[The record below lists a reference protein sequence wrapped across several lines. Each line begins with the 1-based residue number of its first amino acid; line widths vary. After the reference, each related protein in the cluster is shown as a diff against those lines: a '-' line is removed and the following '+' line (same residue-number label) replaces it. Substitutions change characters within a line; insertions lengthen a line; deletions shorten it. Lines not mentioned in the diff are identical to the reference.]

1 MMGAMGAP
9 QNTRRLAADAA
20 LLAVA
25 ASWGLTFP
33 LGKIVLTALPPFT
46 YLALRFTVAALL
58 LLTLVSR
65 RAGAPAGRAA
75 HAGRVWTQAL
85 AVGVMF
91 FLGYAF
97 QVLGLRMTTASQ
109 AGFITGTSVIMVPV
123 ISGLWLRRAPR
134 PLVVAGIAAATVGLG
149 LLALEGPVEAR
160 IGDGLVLACAV
171 CFAVHI
177 VLVGRLAPALDHR
190 VFAVAQAIP
199 VAVLG
204 AIAALTEPP
213 GAAIAS
219 ASPAIWAAIAFMAV
233 TASAGALL
241 VQSWAQRFTTPSHTG
256 LMFTFEP
263 VAAAL
268 LAYWVLGEALTGRQ
282 AVGAGLILAGILIAE
297 LRSDASSV

>member
-25 ASWGLTFP
+25 AAWGLTFP

-46 YLALRFTVAALL
+46 YLTMRFSLASIALL
-58 LLTLVSR
+58 LLSSKPRRVS
-65 RAGAPAGRAA
+65 AA
-75 HAGRVWTQAL
+75 ASMSLGPLWTQAL
-85 AVGVMF
+85 AVGVVF
-91 FLGYAF
+91 FFGYAF

-123 ISGLWLRRAPR
+123 ISGLWLRRVPR
-134 PLVVAGIAAATVGLG
+134 PLVLAGIAAATVGLG
-149 LLALEGPVEAR
+149 LLALEGPMAVR
-160 IGDGLVLACAV
+160 MGDLLVLACAV

-204 AIAALTEPP
+204 AIGALTEHP

-219 ASPAIWAAIAFMAV
+219 AGLGIWAAIAFMAV

-268 LAYWVLGEALTGRQ
+268 LAYAMLGEALTARQ
-282 AVGAGLILAGILIAE
+282 ALGAVLILLGIVIAE
-297 LRSDASSV
+297 IRPTARSL

>member
-25 ASWGLTFP
+25 AAWGLTFP

-46 YLALRFTVAALL
+46 YLTMRFSLASIALL
-58 LLTLVSR
+58 LLSSKPR
-65 RAGAPAGRAA
+65 GESAA
-75 HAGRVWTQAL
+75 ASMSLGPLWTQAL
-85 AVGVMF
+85 AVGVVF
-91 FLGYAF
+91 FFGYAF

-134 PLVVAGIAAATVGLG
+134 PLVLAGIAAATVGLG
-149 LLALEGPVEAR
+149 LLALEGPLAVR
-160 IGDGLVLACAV
+160 MGDLLVLACAV

-204 AIAALTEPP
+204 AIGALTEHP

-268 LAYWVLGEALTGRQ
+268 LAYWLLGEALTGRQ
-282 AVGAGLILAGILIAE
+282 AAGAGLILIGILVAE
-297 LRSDASSV
+297 LRSDASSG

>member
-25 ASWGLTFP
+25 AAWGLTFP

-46 YLALRFTVAALL
+46 YLTMRFSLASIALL
-58 LLTLVSR
+58 LLSSKPR
-65 RAGAPAGRAA
+65 RESTAA
-75 HAGRVWTQAL
+75 SMSPGPLWIQAL

-109 AGFITGTSVIMVPV
+109 AGFITGTSVIMVPI

-134 PLVVAGIAAATVGLG
+134 PLVLVGIAAATVGLG
-149 LLALEGPVEAR
+149 LLAMEGPLAVR
-160 IGDGLVLACAV
+160 IGDLLVLACAV
-171 CFAVHI
+171 CFAAHI

-190 VFAVAQAIP
+190 VFALAQAIP

-204 AIAALTEPP
+204 AIAALTEHP

-268 LAYWVLGEALTGRQ
+268 LAYWLLGEALTGRQ
-282 AVGAGLILAGILIAE
+282 AAGAGLILMGILVAE
-297 LRSDASSV
+297 WRSDASSG

>member
-25 ASWGLTFP
+25 AAWGLTFP

-46 YLALRFTVAALL
+46 YLTMRFSLASIALL
-58 LLTLVSR
+58 LLSSKPR
-65 RAGAPAGRAA
+65 GESAA
-75 HAGRVWTQAL
+75 ASMSLGPLWTQAL
-85 AVGVMF
+85 AVGVVF
-91 FLGYAF
+91 FFGYAF
-97 QVLGLRMTTASQ
+97 QVLGLRVTTASQ

-123 ISGLWLRRAPR
+123 ISGLWLRRVPR
-134 PLVVAGIAAATVGLG
+134 PLVLAGIAAATVGLG
-149 LLALEGPVEAR
+149 LLALEGPMAVR
-160 IGDGLVLACAV
+160 MGDLLVLACAV

-204 AIAALTEPP
+204 AIGALTEHP

-219 ASPAIWAAIAFMAV
+219 AGLGIWAAIAFMAV

-268 LAYWVLGEALTGRQ
+268 LAYAMLGEALTARQ
-282 AVGAGLILAGILIAE
+282 ALGAVLILLGIVIAE
-297 LRSDASSV
+297 IRPTARSL

>member
-1 MMGAMGAP
+1 MGAMGAP

-25 ASWGLTFP
+25 AAWGLTFP
-33 LGKIVLTALPPFT
+33 LGKIVLTVLPPFT
-46 YLALRFTVAALL
+46 YLTVRFALAAIVLL
-58 LLTLVSR
+58 SLTPMRGERS
-65 RAGAPAGRAA
+65 AA
-75 HAGRVWTQAL
+75 KPLHSGPLWTQAL
-85 AVGVMF
+85 AVGVVF
-91 FLGYAF
+91 FFGYAF

-109 AGFITGTSVIMVPV
+109 AGFITGMSVIMVPV

-134 PLVVAGIAAATVGLG
+134 PLVLAGIAAATIGLG
-149 LLALEGPVEAR
+149 LLALEGPLAVR
-160 IGDGLVLACAV
+160 IGDLLVLACAV

-204 AIAALTEPP
+204 AIAALTEHP

-256 LMFTFEP
+256 LMFTLEP

-268 LAYWVLGEALTGRQ
+268 LAYWLLGEVLTGRQ
-282 AVGAGLILAGILIAE
+282 AVGAALIVAGIVTAE
-297 LRSDASSV
+297 MRRE